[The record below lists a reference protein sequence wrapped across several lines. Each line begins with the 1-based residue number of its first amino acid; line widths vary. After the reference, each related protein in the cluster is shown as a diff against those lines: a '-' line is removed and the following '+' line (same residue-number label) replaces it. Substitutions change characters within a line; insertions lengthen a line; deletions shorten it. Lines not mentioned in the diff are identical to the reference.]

1 MTMIWVERRTA
12 RIDRLSTGHSLSV
25 DALRGLVHNP
35 AAIIGAGI
43 LGAFTLLALLAP
55 LLAPHGAAEV
65 IPQLQRE
72 LRVDVIPGPRAGF
85 LLGSDQLGRDF
96 LSRMLMAA
104 RQTLVIGAAATAL
117 ALVLGTAVGAA
128 AGACGGWADAL
139 LMRSTDAL
147 LAIPGLLL
155 AVAIA
160 LLAARPSA
168 ATVIVAVGLVGVPV
182 FARLMRGALVAQRTS
197 DHVLAA
203 TTRGIP
209 VGALVVRHVLPGALG
224 PVFVQV
230 PLTAAAVLLDVAALS
245 FLGLGDTDPGRA
257 EWGSM
262 LAQAQSYL
270 DVRPAL
276 AVGPAVAIILVAL
289 GCTLLGES
297 LRAALDTRGRR

>member
-12 RIDRLSTGHSLSV
+12 RIDRMCTGHSLSV
-25 DALRGLVHNP
+25 EALRGLVRNP
-35 AAIIGAGI
+35 AAITGVVI
-43 LGAFTLLALLAP
+43 LTAFLLLALLAP

-72 LRVDVIPGPRAGF
+72 MRPDLIPGPRAGF

-96 LSRMLMAA
+96 LSRMLLAA
-104 RQTLVIGAAATAL
+104 RQTLVVGAAATGL
-117 ALVLGTAVGAA
+117 ALVLGTAIGAA
-128 AGACGGWADAL
+128 AGAFGGWADTL
-139 LMRSTDAL
+139 LMRGTDAL

-155 AVAIA
+155 AIAVA

-168 ATVIVAVGLVGVPV
+168 VTVIVAVGLVGVPV
-182 FARLMRGALVAQRTS
+182 FARLMRGALVAQRAS

-209 VGALVVRHVLPGALG
+209 PRAVVVRHVLPGALG

-230 PLTAAAVLLDVAALS
+230 PMTAAAVLLDVAALS
-245 FLGLGDTDPGRA
+245 FLGLGDVDPGRA
-257 EWGSM
+257 EWASM
-262 LAQAQSYL
+262 LAQAQPFL

-276 AVGPAVAIILVAL
+276 AVGPAVAIVLVAL

-297 LRAALDTRGRR
+297 LRSALDTRGRR